1 MTRPPGT
8 KQRIQEVARELFA
21 QQGVQRTSLQE
32 IADRLGITK
41 PSLYYHFSSREEL
54 VRSIVQPILDEEEA
68 FLVGQEA
75 LGEVE
80 PRALLEGYFDFHYRH
95 RAEMVLML
103 SELTTLA
110 DLGLIDLVL
119 DWRRRLVKL
128 LQGPEPTLEQAARAV
143 IALGGLQDC
152 TIQFADV
159 PKDELR
165 RVAVD
170 GACAALGIEPRR
182 RAKAAHGDTGRS
194 SAS

>member
-1 MTRPPGT
+1 MPRPSDT

-41 PSLYYHFSSREEL
+41 PALYYHFSSREEL
-54 VRSIVQPILDEEEA
+54 VRSIVQPILDEEET

-159 PKDELR
+159 PQDELR

-170 GACAALGIEPRR
+170 GACAALGIEPRHKP
-182 RAKAAHGDTGRS
+182 KAAHGDSGRS

>member
-1 MTRPPGT
+1 MPRPSDT
-8 KQRIQEVARELFA
+8 KRRIQEVARELFA
-21 QQGVQRTSLQE
+21 QQGVQRTSLQD

-41 PSLYYHFSSREEL
+41 PALYYHFSSREEL

-95 RAEMVLML
+95 RQEIVLML
-103 SELTTLA
+103 SELTTFA
-110 DLGLIDLVL
+110 ELGLIERVL
-119 DWRRRLVKL
+119 EWRGRLGKL
-128 LQGPEPTLEQAARAV
+128 LHGPEPTLEQATRAV
-143 IALGGLQDC
+143 IAFGGIQDC

-159 PKDELR
+159 PKEELR

-170 GACAALGIEPRR
+170 GACAALGI
-182 RAKAAHGDTGRS
+182 
-194 SAS
+194 